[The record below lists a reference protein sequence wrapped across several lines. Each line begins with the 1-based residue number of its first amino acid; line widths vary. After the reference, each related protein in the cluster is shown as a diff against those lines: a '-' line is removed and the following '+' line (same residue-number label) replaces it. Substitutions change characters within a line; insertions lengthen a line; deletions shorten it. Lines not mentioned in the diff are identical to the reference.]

1 MSRAEELR
9 ALFEAELAVAE
20 LEEQLVAAKDTD
32 DGPTREL
39 KLELRAARERFRR
52 LRSGEPVEGVA
63 TPATIE
69 AKAGLD

>member
-9 ALFEAELAVAE
+9 ALHDAELAVVE
-20 LEEQLVAAKDTD
+20 LEEQLVAAKDTE
-32 DGPTREL
+32 DGPTRAL

-52 LRSGEPVEGVA
+52 LRSGEGVA